1 MALNDSQEGLLP
13 ELLVLSMLCVM
24 IRTLLNNLTSAT
36 IGLLSL
42 ALLSE
47 VFPVPL
53 LDRRQNKV
61 STSTLSIEKQ

>member
-24 IRTLLNNLTSAT
+24 IRALLNNLTSAT

-53 LDRRQNKV
+53 LGRRQNKV